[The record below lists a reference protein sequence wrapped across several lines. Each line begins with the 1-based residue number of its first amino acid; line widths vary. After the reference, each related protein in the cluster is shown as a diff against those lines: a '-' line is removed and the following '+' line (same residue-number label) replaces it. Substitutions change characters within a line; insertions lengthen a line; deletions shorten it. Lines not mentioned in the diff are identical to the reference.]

1 MGQGPT
7 KSMTN
12 RMFLFFISVIILF
25 VMLVGVLFKLQM
37 IEGEELQS
45 GALGQQTSDI
55 TISASRGTIFD
66 CNYKALAE
74 SASAYKII
82 LSPIT
87 VTEEADRT
95 LIANNLPSIL
105 GIEKSEVE
113 EALKEE
119 SYYVVLARRVEQ
131 DVADKVNEFI
141 SANGF
146 ELHIS
151 VLDDPK
157 RYYPLGDFASQVIGF
172 VGADNQG
179 LAGIEAQYEDYLS
192 GEEGRVIAIKNANG
206 ADMSVEYEK
215 YIEPTDGYDLVLT
228 LDETIQHYLEKRL
241 KTAYVDHKIT
251 GYAAGIVMDVKT
263 GGILGMAQI
272 PGFDL
277 NDPFTL
283 VDANS
288 VKELE
293 ELSGEEYDAAYVEAL
308 NRQWRNV
315 NVSDQYE
322 PGSTFKSLVTSVV
335 VEEGLANDS
344 TSFYCP
350 GYTDVYGTIIHCDY
364 VLGHGMQT
372 FQDAFSNSCNPA
384 FMEMGGLIGKHMYKR
399 YFSGFGLDSATGIDL
414 PGESTGIFFSDDAL
428 GPVEFACA
436 AFGQG
441 FKVTPIQLI
450 TAVSSIAN
458 DGKMMQPYLVSKIVD
473 DEGNVVKS
481 IEPTVTNQPISH
493 QTANKVVSMMEEVV
507 ATGGGTNAY
516 IKGYRICGKSG
527 TSEKLGEYKEDS
539 DIYESIASFVAYAPA
554 DDPQVA
560 VLIVLDEPQTYP
572 PYGGVIAAPIAG
584 NLLKDILDYYD
595 YTPQY
600 SSDDVSETVTVPSL
614 VDMDSDSARMHL
626 GDMNL
631 NSKVIGGGGK
641 VEQQVPAQGQT
652 IPEGGTVIL
661 YTNGSEPESEVS
673 VPDLIGLTA
682 SEANYELINAGL
694 NIRIE
699 GSDVEGSGVTAI
711 WQSVEQGTKVTPG
724 TVITVEFRAKETV
737 AD

>member
-1 MGQGPT
+1 MRQGPT
-7 KSMTN
+7 KSMTS
-12 RMFLFFISVIILF
+12 RMFLFFIGVMLLF
-25 VMLVGVLFKLQM
+25 VILIGVLFKLQM
-37 IEGEELQS
+37 IDGEQLQS
-45 GALGQQTSDI
+45 QALGQQTSDI

-74 SASAYKII
+74 SATAYKVI

-87 VTEEADRT
+87 VETDEDRQ
-95 LIANNLPSIL
+95 LILDNIPGIL
-105 GIEKSEVE
+105 GIDKSEVE
-113 EALKEE
+113 EGLKEE
-119 SYYVVLARRVEQ
+119 SYYVVLARQVEQ
-131 DVADKVNEFI
+131 DVADKVIEFV
-141 SANGF
+141 SKNDL
-146 ELHIS
+146 EQHIS
-151 VLDDPK
+151 ILDDPK

-179 LAGIEAQYEDYLS
+179 LAGIEAQYDDYLS

-206 ADMSVEYEK
+206 NDMSVEYEK

-228 LDETIQHYLEKRL
+228 IDETIQHYLEKRL
-241 KTAYVDHKIT
+241 EAAYVDQKIT

-263 GGILGMAQI
+263 GGILGMAQE

-277 NDPFTL
+277 NEPFEL
-283 VDANS
+283 VDANIL
-288 VKELE
+288 KELE
-293 ELSGEEYDAAYVEAL
+293 GLTGEEYDSAYVDAL

-335 VEEGLANDS
+335 VEEGLVNDS
-344 TSFYCP
+344 TTFYCP
-350 GYTDVYGTIIHCDY
+350 GYTDVYGTIIHCDH
-364 VLGHGMQT
+364 VAGHGMQT
-372 FQDAFSNSCNPA
+372 FQEGFSNSCNPA
-384 FMEMGGLIGKHMYKR
+384 FMEMGSLIGEERYKR
-399 YFSGFGLDSATGIDL
+399 YFSGFGLNAETGIDL
-414 PGESTGIFFSDDAL
+414 PGEASGIFFSDDAL

-441 FKVTPIQLI
+441 FRVTPIQLI

-458 DGKMMQPYLVSKIVD
+458 GGKMMQPYLVSKVVD

-481 IEPTVTNQPISH
+481 VEPQVTNQPISE

-507 ATGGGTNAY
+507 SNGGGTNAY

-539 DIYESIASFVAYAPA
+539 DVYESIASFVAYAPA

-560 VLIVLDEPQTYP
+560 VLIILDEPQTYP

-600 SSDDVSETVTVPSL
+600 SSDDVNETVTVPSL
-614 VDMDSDSARMHL
+614 IDRNSDSARLEL

-631 NSKVIGGGGK
+631 NSKVIGGGGI
-641 VEQQVPAQGQT
+641 VEYQVPAAGQT

-661 YTNGSEPESEVS
+661 YTNGSEPAQEAE
-673 VPDLIGLTA
+673 VPDLTGMTA
-682 SEANYELINAGL
+682 LEANTALVNAGL

-711 WQSVEQGTKVTPG
+711 WQNVAAGTKVTPG